1 MGIIA
6 IFMNIIPNRQLHPML
21 WKGFAIKREFAN
33 KHHHRQKLQIKRAC
47 LLQFNLSITIFQ
59 RRFQPIKILVC
70 NSVNS
75 SIKSF
80 RFSETAT
87 SQRRGN
93 SIRPAN
99 LLPHWNTRPKCTIM
113 MNGNQWQGMRFLF
126 VRVHQ
131 V

>member
-6 IFMNIIPNRQLHPML
+6 IFMNIIPNRQLDPML

-70 NSVNS
+70 VIQLTVLLNHSGSV
-75 SIKSF
+75 KPQLH
-80 RFSETAT
+80 RG
-87 SQRRGN
+87 GN

-99 LLPHWNTRPKCTIM
+99 LLPHWNTRPKYTIM
-113 MNGNQWQGMRFLF
+113 MNGNQWQSMRFLF
-126 VRVHQ
+126 VRAHQ